1 MKDDDFTIPNNP
13 SEFMDNLEMKQLFK
27 EHHITFD
34 EFDVNKLFDTEIITE
49 LDTSSEVEA
58 KQWPTL

>member
-13 SEFMDNLEMKQLFK
+13 SEFMDDVEMKQLFE
-27 EHHITFD
+27 EHPITFD
-34 EFDVNKLFDTEIITE
+34 EFDVNELFDTEILTE

-58 KQWPTL
+58 KQWPT